1 MLKHPKCLELK
12 ERNLTRIFEYIC
24 TFDKFQSVDN
34 ALVAINLDF
43 MTHGSAPVVESLK
56 KIHSENQH
64 IFQQML
70 SSGLQRLDNRNNMTL
85 FLAGKSALMDT
96 VVDIPEC
103 SRSLAGSILD
113 FALTVN
119 ADMFLVGTH
128 VSSWSVSVWK
138 ARFLQG
144 KGDENYAITPSGIE
158 KVNSV
163 PQFNC

>member
-12 ERNLTRIFEYIC
+12 ERNLTRIFEYIR

-43 MTHGSAPVVESLK
+43 MTHGSAPVVESLE

-64 IFQQML
+64 IFQQTL
-70 SSGLQRLDNRNNMTL
+70 SSGLQRLDKNGNNMTL
-85 FLAGKSALMDT
+85 FLAGKSALMDST

-113 FALTVN
+113 FALAVN
-119 ADMFLVGTH
+119 ADMFLGTH

-144 KGDENYAITPSGIE
+144 
-158 KVNSV
+158 
-163 PQFNC
+163 